1 MLATFTMEVN
11 IHMHIL
17 AYMSQHLTQQLPPAL
32 AIGIICGI
40 ELCQETFCTQNHLH
54 YFRVPASY
62 KRFASHALFIF
73 CFIRILFC
81 GQKYKT
87 LMYRNLSYVK
97 NTPLP

>member
-54 YFRVPASY
+54 YFRIPASY

-73 CFIRILFC
+73 CFHTHPVFAD
-81 GQKYKT
+81 
-87 LMYRNLSYVK
+87 K
-97 NTPLP
+97 NTKL